1 MLSALGTHAR
11 KVDHRVGPHNLLIR
25 ELRAAGQITC
35 SLDGADLVR
44 TRQVTEIEVYEGI
57 IRNRRLGFGSVP

>member
-35 SLDGADLVR
+35 SSDGGDLVR
-44 TRQVTEIEVYEGI
+44 TRQVTEIGVSEGI
-57 IRNRRLGFGSVP
+57 WSFLAD

>member
-25 ELRAAGQITC
+25 ELRASGQITC
-35 SLDGADLVR
+35 SSDGGDLVR
-44 TRQVTEIEVYEGI
+44 RGQVTETALCDTINIYSGSRDIE
-57 IRNRRLGFGSVP
+57 